1 MSNHSGERAAQ
12 RIRLGILLVVLIAGA
27 LGSFWVL
34 QVMQRNGD
42 KNPAARPSSKPD
54 YYLENFNYVKLSL
67 TGLPRYDI
75 SGTKM
80 VHYPADDSFDITKPV
95 VHSLDKA
102 KPPMELYSDTAR
114 VTDDQTKI
122 HMYGNANAIRGS
134 LTGGAPMHLVSE
146 YLLLLPD
153 DEIVKTD
160 KPVAM
165 TMGTTKLNGVG
176 MIANNATQ
184 EMQLLGNVRG
194 YYEPTPKKR

>member
-1 MSNHSGERAAQ
+1 MSNRSGERAAE
-12 RIRLGILLVVLIAGA
+12 RIRLGVIVVVLIALA
-27 LGSFWVL
+27 LGTFWVL
-34 QVMQRNGD
+34 QALRASGD
-42 KNPAARPSSKPD
+42 QQVSDRPRTKPD
-54 YYLENFNYVKLSL
+54 YYLENFSYVKLGP
-67 TGLPRYDI
+67 TGLPRYDV

-80 VHYPADDSFDITKPV
+80 VHFPADDSFEITKPV

-122 HMYGNANAIRGS
+122 HMYGNANAIRGAAN
-134 LTGGAPMHLVSE
+134 GRDPMHLVSE

-165 TMGTTKLNGVG
+165 TMGTTRLNGVG
-176 MIANNATQ
+176 MLANNATQ
-184 EMQLLGNVRG
+184 VVQLFGNVRG
-194 YYEPTPKKR
+194 HYEPTPKKR